1 MAELKYQ
8 IRRHL
13 AVLNRN
19 ERTGWT
25 KEANVVAWND
35 GAEKLDI
42 RDWNPDHSKMSRG
55 VTLSEDE
62 ARILSK
68 ALIEVL
74 GR

>member
-1 MAELKYQ
+1 MAELKYE

-42 RDWNPDHSKMSRG
+42 RDSNPNHSKMSRG

-62 ARILSK
+62 ARILYR
-68 ALIEVL
+68 ALGDVL

>member
-1 MAELKYQ
+1 MAELKYE

>member
-1 MAELKYQ
+1 MAELKYE

-25 KEANVVAWND
+25 KEANVVAWYD

-42 RDWNPDHSKMSRG
+42 RDWNPDHSKMSKG

-68 ALIEVL
+68 ALIDVL

>member
-1 MAELKYQ
+1 MAEVKYE
-8 IRRHL
+8 IKRHL

>member
-1 MAELKYQ
+1 MAELKYE

-25 KEANVVAWND
+25 KEANVVAWNG

-42 RDWNPDHSKMSRG
+42 RDWSPNHSKMSRG

-68 ALIEVL
+68 SLIEVL

>member
-1 MAELKYQ
+1 MAELKYE
-8 IRRHL
+8 IRRQL
-13 AVLNRN
+13 AVLSEN
-19 ERTGWT
+19 ERSGWT
-25 KEANVVAWND
+25 KEVNIVSWNG
-35 GAEKLDI
+35 GAEKMDI

-68 ALIEVL
+68 ALIDVL

>member
-1 MAELKYQ
+1 MAELKYE

-19 ERTGWT
+19 ERTSWT

>member
-1 MAELKYQ
+1 MAELKYE

-42 RDWNPDHSKMSRG
+42 RDWNPDYSKMSRG

-62 ARILSK
+62 ARILYR
-68 ALIEVL
+68 ALGDVF